1 MGRRRSLSR
10 GLSRGRGIRRER
22 GSAGEKDI
30 REGKERQRSLTGLSL
45 TDSRLLLYT
54 RQDPEL
60 ALLPAPRCCCPA
72 ALPAR
77 RLLFFSQRTP
87 AGRARVDSRR
97 WCAERGNCGWNETDI
112 RREARVVAYLRRGR
126 TPLRSWD
133 SFRRSLSVI
142 TATTGPSSSC
152 ISRCACD
159 PPSLLF
165 SIPATV
171 QRAHQ
176 GPVINPRTQCER
188 CFISA

>member
-1 MGRRRSLSR
+1 MGSMVPWTGTREEA
-10 GLSRGRGIRRER
+10 GER

-30 REGKERQRSLTGLSL
+30 REGKDGQRSLTGLSL

-97 WCAERGNCGWNETDI
+97 WCARRGNCGWNETDI
-112 RREARVVAYLRRGR
+112 RREARVVAL
-126 TPLRSWD
+126 TPERED
-133 SFRRSLSVI
+133 SFKVLGLSW
-142 TATTGPSSSC
+142 GLLPPLL
-152 ISRCACD
+152 ISD
-159 PPSLLF
+159 HSHDGTMDTILQLH
-165 SIPATV
+165 I
-171 QRAHQ
+171 
-176 GPVINPRTQCER
+176 
-188 CFISA
+188 